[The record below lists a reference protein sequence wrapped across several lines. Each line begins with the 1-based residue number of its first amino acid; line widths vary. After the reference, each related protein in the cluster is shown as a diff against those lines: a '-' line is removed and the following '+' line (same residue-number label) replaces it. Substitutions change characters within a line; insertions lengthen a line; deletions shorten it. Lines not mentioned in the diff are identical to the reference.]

1 MSGEYVVMIIVAGI
15 TAVGGWIGNHIS
27 NKPKR
32 DDSQMNRINLII
44 TQYESWNEVLNQE
57 NKYLKERNVK
67 LKKEVHVLTEKV
79 NCLEKRIRELE
90 GGEPFGKSK
99 EQ

>member
-1 MSGEYVVMIIVAGI
+1 MDLQYFVMIAVAVI

-44 TQYESWNEVLNQE
+44 TQYESWNDD
-57 NKYLKERNVK
+57 LKERNIK
-67 LKKEVHVLTEKV
+67 LKKENHVLREKIT
-79 NCLEKRIRELE
+79 CLEKRIKELE
-90 GGEPFGKSK
+90 GW
-99 EQ
+99 

>member
-1 MSGEYVVMIIVAGI
+1 MIIVAGI

-44 TQYESWNEVLNQE
+44 TQYESWNDD
-57 NKYLKERNVK
+57 LKERNIK
-67 LKKEVHVLTEKV
+67 LKKENHVLREKIT
-79 NCLEKRIRELE
+79 CLEKRIKELE
-90 GGEPFGKSK
+90 GGE
-99 EQ
+99 

>member
-44 TQYESWNEVLNQE
+44 TQYESWNDD
-57 NKYLKERNVK
+57 LKERNIK
-67 LKKEVHVLTEKV
+67 LKK
-79 NCLEKRIRELE
+79 R
-90 GGEPFGKSK
+90 KSCTA
-99 EQ
+99 

>member
-32 DDSQMNRINLII
+32 DDSQMNRVNLII
-44 TQYESWNEVLNQE
+44 TQYEAWNDD
-57 NKYLKERNVK
+57 LKERNIK
-67 LKKEVHVLTEKV
+67 LKKENHVLREKITF
-79 NCLEKRIRELE
+79 LEKRIKELE
-90 GGEPFGKSK
+90 GGE
-99 EQ
+99 

>member
-44 TQYESWNEVLNQE
+44 TQYESWNDD
-57 NKYLKERNVK
+57 LKERNIK
-67 LKKEVHVLTEKV
+67 LIKENHVLREKIT
-79 NCLEKRIRELE
+79 CLEKRIKELE
-90 GGEPFGKSK
+90 GGE
-99 EQ
+99 

>member
-44 TQYESWNEVLNQE
+44 TQYESWNDD
-57 NKYLKERNVK
+57 LKERNIK
-67 LKKEVHVLTEKV
+67 LKKENHVLREKII
-79 NCLEKRIRELE
+79 CLEKRIKELE
-90 GGEPFGKSK
+90 GGE
-99 EQ
+99 

>member
-44 TQYESWNEVLNQE
+44 TQYESWNDD
-57 NKYLKERNVK
+57 LKERNIK
-67 LKKEVHVLTEKV
+67 LKKENHVLREKIT
-79 NCLEKRIRELE
+79 CLEKRIRELE
-90 GGEPFGKSK
+90 GGE
-99 EQ
+99 

>member
-44 TQYESWNEVLNQE
+44 TQYEAWNDD
-57 NKYLKERNVK
+57 LKERNIK
-67 LKKEVHVLTEKV
+67 LKKENHVLREKITY
-79 NCLEKRIRELE
+79 LEKRIKELE
-90 GGEPFGKSK
+90 GGE
-99 EQ
+99 